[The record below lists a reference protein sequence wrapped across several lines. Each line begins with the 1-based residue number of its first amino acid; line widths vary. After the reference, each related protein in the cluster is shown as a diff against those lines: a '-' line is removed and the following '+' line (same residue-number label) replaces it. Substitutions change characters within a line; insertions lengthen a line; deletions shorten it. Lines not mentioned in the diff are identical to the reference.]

1 MPTDTTIEIPQ
12 PTPPTYATKLASDTN
27 FVALD
32 QHLRR
37 FNIFDA
43 TDMVRREIKHTKF
56 LAFLLDPKKPHGMGS
71 KFIRAFLA
79 DIANDGDIPL
89 LDMDLSS
96 IEVKPEHKLK
106 KKEDS
111 SGGTIDILIQVRLR
125 SNSKTP
131 YIIAIENKLDAR
143 EGNNQLANYEA
154 TINTHHKNNN
164 KLFIYLTDGSKEEIS
179 SKTWREIT
187 YQNNVLPILE
197 KIIQSDDETTPDYLL
212 SIIKDYRD
220 LLTESDDSEADDHAG
235 KIDDN
240 LIQEFQTHFKIKSEE
255 FGTEEWQLK
264 IDHPAATNFLIKY
277 KADKRIKLL
286 KWFNKESISNLKNN
300 SDIRIESSN
309 RRLFRFGF
317 LSNKHS
323 SFIKNASKPDCV
335 KSSINLWAEI
345 VITPKTK
352 GFLVHKKIV
361 LGPTNEQCN
370 FRNYLITNLCREL
383 GYTGRRN
390 PGENYAVIFSPA
402 NSIELPTIED
412 VKTSVINYM
421 NSFNN
426 ENSPKKIIENTLDEF
441 MKNSATQSNTTTQNQ

>member
-12 PTPPTYATKLASDTN
+12 PTLPTYATRLASDAN

-43 TDMVRREIKHTKF
+43 TDMRRREIKHTKF
-56 LAFLLDPKKPHGMGS
+56 LAFLLDPMKPHGMGS

-79 DIANDGDIPL
+79 DIANNGDIPL

-106 KKEDS
+106 KEDNS
-111 SGGTIDILIQVRLR
+111 PGGTIDILIRVRLR
-125 SNSKTP
+125 SNSNDP

-143 EGNNQLANYEA
+143 EGDNQLANYETA
-154 TINTHHKNNN
+154 INNHYKNNN
-164 KLFIYLTDGSKEEIS
+164 KLFIYLTDGSEEEIS
-179 SKTWREIT
+179 SENWREAT

-197 KIIQSDDETTPDYLL
+197 KIIQSDDDATSGYLL

-220 LLTESDDSEADDHAG
+220 LLTESDASEADDHAG

-286 KWFNKESISNLKNN
+286 KWFDKESTSNLKDNP
-300 SDIRIESSN
+300 DIRIESSN

-317 LSNKHS
+317 LSNQYS
-323 SFIKNASKPDCV
+323 SFIKNISKPDCV
-335 KSSINLWAEI
+335 KSIINLWAEI
-345 VITPKTK
+345 VITPKAK
-352 GFLVHKKIV
+352 GFLVYKKIV
-361 LGPTNEQCN
+361 
-370 FRNYLITNLCREL
+370 
-383 GYTGRRN
+383 
-390 PGENYAVIFSPA
+390 
-402 NSIELPTIED
+402 
-412 VKTSVINYM
+412 
-421 NSFNN
+421 
-426 ENSPKKIIENTLDEF
+426 
-441 MKNSATQSNTTTQNQ
+441 